1 MLMTKLTIWI
11 TGASAGFGKA
21 TALKLAARGHNLVLM
36 ARRADRLA
44 EVEKEC
50 QMSGANTLSLPA
62 DVRNQHDIEVAAS
75 KAVEHFGPPDVLVN
89 NAGLALGLDRFDLAN
104 PEHWNTMIDTNVKG
118 LLYMG
123 RAAAKYMIE
132 TGKGHIINIGSLA
145 GKEVYPG
152 GHVYCATKHAV
163 EAITK
168 GMRQDLF
175 KFGIRV
181 SQISPGLAETEFSTV
196 RFEGDLQRARN
207 VYKGMQPLT
216 AEDIANCIH
225 FVIHQPQ
232 HVCIHDIVLTPT
244 AQATSTLIN
253 RTGQ

>member
-1 MLMTKLTIWI
+1 MSKKIVWI
-11 TGASAGFGKA
+11 TGASAGFGAA
-21 TALKLAARGHNLVLM
+21 TALRMAKEGHTLALF
-36 ARRADRLA
+36 ARRREKLELVAQQCEALGSKT
-44 EVEKEC
+44 EVFI
-50 QMSGANTLSLPA
+50 L
-62 DVRNQHDIEVAAS
+62 DVRNADEVS
-75 KAVEHFGPPDVLVN
+75 KQTKNAFESLGTPDVLVN
-89 NAGLALGLDRFDLAN
+89 NAGLALGLDRFDQAN
-104 PEHWNTMIDTNVKG
+104 PEHWNQMIDTNIKG

-123 RAAAKYMIE
+123 KAAADYMVKA
-132 TGKGHIINIGSLA
+132 GRGHIVNIGSLA

-181 SQISPGLAETEFSTV
+181 SQISPGLAETEFSIV
-196 RFEGDLQRARN
+196 RFEGNIDRAKA
-207 VYKGMQPLT
+207 VYHGIQPLT
-216 AEDIANCIH
+216 AEDIAECIA
-225 FVIHQPQ
+225 FVIHQPP

-253 RTGQ
+253 RSQV

>member
-1 MLMTKLTIWI
+1 MSKKIVWI
-11 TGASAGFGKA
+11 TGASAGFGAA
-21 TALKLAARGHNLVLM
+21 TALRMAKEGHTLALF
-36 ARRADRLA
+36 ARRREKLEHIAQQCEALGSKT
-44 EVEKEC
+44 EVFV
-50 QMSGANTLSLPA
+50 L
-62 DVRNQHDIEVAAS
+62 DVRNADEVS
-75 KAVEHFGPPDVLVN
+75 KQTKNAFESLGTPDVLVN
-89 NAGLALGLDRFDLAN
+89 NAGLALGLDRFDQSN
-104 PEHWNTMIDTNVKG
+104 PEHWNQMIDTNVKG

-123 RAAAKYMIE
+123 KAAAAYMVE
-132 TGKGHIINIGSLA
+132 AGRGHIVNIGSLA

-181 SQISPGLAETEFSTV
+181 SQISPGLAETEFSIV
-196 RFEGDLQRARN
+196 RFEGNTDRAKA
-207 VYKGMQPLT
+207 VYHGIQPLT
-216 AEDIANCIH
+216 AEDIAECIA
-225 FVIHQPQ
+225 FVIHQPP

-253 RTGQ
+253 RSQV

>member
-1 MLMTKLTIWI
+1 MSKKIIWI
-11 TGASAGFGKA
+11 TGASAGFGAA
-21 TALKLAARGHNLVLM
+21 TALRMAKEGHTLALF
-36 ARRADRLA
+36 ARRNEKLEYIARQCKALGSIT
-44 EVEKEC
+44 EVFV
-50 QMSGANTLSLPA
+50 L
-62 DVRNQHDIEVAAS
+62 DVRDAQEVNRQTKRAFELLGA
-75 KAVEHFGPPDVLVN
+75 PDVLVN
-89 NAGLALGLDRFDLAN
+89 NAGLALGLDRFDQAN
-104 PEHWNTMIDTNVKG
+104 PDHWNQMIDTNIKG

-123 RAAAKYMIE
+123 RAAAAYMVE
-132 TGKGHIINIGSLA
+132 AGRGHIVNIGSLA

-181 SQISPGLAETEFSTV
+181 SQISPGLAETEFSIV
-196 RFEGDLQRARN
+196 RFEGNLDRAKA
-207 VYKGMQPLT
+207 VYHGIQPLT
-216 AEDIANCIH
+216 AEDIAECIA

-244 AQATSTLIN
+244 TQATSTLIN
-253 RTGQ
+253 RNHV

>member
-1 MLMTKLTIWI
+1 MNKKIIWI
-11 TGASAGFGKA
+11 TGASAGFGAA
-21 TALKLAARGHNLVLM
+21 TALRLAKEGHTLALF
-36 ARRADRLA
+36 ARRKEKLDLIARQCEALGSKT
-44 EVEKEC
+44 EVFV
-50 QMSGANTLSLPA
+50 L
-62 DVRNQHDIEVAAS
+62 DVRDAHEVDRQTNKAYELLGTPDI
-75 KAVEHFGPPDVLVN
+75 LVN
-89 NAGLALGLDRFDLAN
+89 NAGLALGLDRFDQSKL
-104 PEHWNTMIDTNVKG
+104 EHWNQMIDTNIKG

-123 RAAAKYMIE
+123 KAAAACMVKA
-132 TGKGHIINIGSLA
+132 GKGHIVNIGSLA

-181 SQISPGLAETEFSTV
+181 SQISPGLAETEFSMV
-196 RFEGDLQRARN
+196 RFEGNSDKAKA
-207 VYKGMQPLT
+207 VYHGIQPLT
-216 AEDIANCIH
+216 AEDIAECIA
-225 FVIHQPQ
+225 FVIHQPP

-253 RTGQ
+253 RGQV